1 LLTHPYCSYDVLLYV
16 LNLRLRLCPAVPY
29 VVLIFRLGE
38 GRLLDAVKLVICVWQ
53 RFGILVLEMGSPVE
67 EGSRIVKQVIDS
79 GAFDDIRKN
88 VFEELRQSTA
98 LRDYVREQVDSSKTL
113 SGDASKSCKDRKK
126 VLEDLQNELKDRLV
140 ERASRVVWEIL
151 TNADGRVALDIER
164 KVHEAICYLHEARE
178 KQQQQQ
184 AAAAP
189 PPQVQITAADA
200 GQGSSLPM
208 RLPTPSTASLAGQPQ
223 QQQQQ
228 QPSNRPPPR
237 HYGVYG
243 NF

>member
-1 LLTHPYCSYDVLLYV
+1 FQYLVACIVILVSYGYL
-16 LNLRLRLCPAVPY
+16 LNLKLGLRPAVPY
-29 VVLIFRLGE
+29 GVLIFRLGE
-38 GRLLDAVKLVICVWQ
+38 GTLVNTANWLVCAWQ
-53 RFGILVLEMGSPVE
+53 GFGTLILEMGSPVE

-98 LRDYVREQVDSSKTL
+98 LRDYVREQVDNSKTL
-113 SGDASKSCKDRKK
+113 SGDTSKSCKDRKK
-126 VLEDLQNELKDRLV
+126 LLEDLQNELKDKLV

-164 KVHEAICYLHEARE
+164 KVHDAICYLHEVRE
-178 KQQQQQ
+178 KQQQAAV
-184 AAAAP
+184 AAAQ
-189 PPQVQITAADA
+189 PQQGQTTAADA
-200 GQGSSLPM
+200 GQGPSLPT
-208 RLPTPSTASLAGQPQ
+208 RLPTSSIASLACQSQPQ
-223 QQQQQ
+223 QH
-228 QPSNRPPPR
+228 SNRPLPR